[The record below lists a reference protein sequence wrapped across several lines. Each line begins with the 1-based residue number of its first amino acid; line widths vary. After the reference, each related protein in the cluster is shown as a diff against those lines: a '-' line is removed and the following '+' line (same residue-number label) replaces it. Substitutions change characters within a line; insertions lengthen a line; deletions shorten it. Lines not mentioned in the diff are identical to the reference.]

1 MRHGQLAKQLR
12 QALRKCS
19 AAVTWMV
26 TWKEDKLIEGVLEKL
41 VSFRSEVGTLLGILS
56 LFVKSITKVKHN
68 LRLFGLVEGHIMM
81 VYVAEEVH
89 IDSYG

>member
-1 MRHGQLAKQLR
+1 
-12 QALRKCS
+12 
-19 AAVTWMV
+19 MV

-41 VSFRSEVGTLLGILS
+41 VSFRSKVGTLLLGILS

-68 LRLFGLVEGHIMM
+68 LRLFGLVEGHITM